1 VPSLGLTG
9 ATRLGRLPTSVW
21 AILREAA
28 RHLLRRP
35 VVAVVAVARVP
46 DGRWL
51 LVRRGDFG
59 NWSLAGGTLEWGET
73 LLQALE
79 REIAEEAGVDLVR
92 VGRLLGV
99 FSRPDRDPRFHSVTV
114 LVECDVTEPRK
125 PPANPL
131 EILEVGLFTDAG
143 LPSDIA
149 FGGRDAI
156 DAAHGAGSP
165 IFE

>member
-1 VPSLGLTG
+1 MTG
-9 ATRLGRLPTSVW
+9 PARLGRLPAGFW
-21 AILREAA
+21 AIAREAA

-35 VVAVVAVARVP
+35 VVAVVAVARTA

-59 NWSLAGGTLEWGET
+59 TWSLAGGTLEWGET
-73 LLQALE
+73 LIAGLE
-79 REIAEEAGVDLVR
+79 REVFEEAGAELVR
-92 VGRLLGV
+92 VERLLGV

-114 LVECDVTEPRK
+114 LIECEVTEPRR

-131 EILEVGLFTDAG
+131 EIIDVGLFTDAD
-143 LPSDIA
+143 LPRDIA
-149 FGGRDAI
+149 FGGREAI
-156 DAAHGAGSP
+156 DAARSSASP